1 MRDKYLII
9 NAGSSSLKFTLYNKN
24 EEILM
29 KGNFEK
35 IGNEFHP
42 DKVSDYMTE
51 IKGKSFV
58 FEDISDYVPQGI
70 ISFVDAQKAHY
81 LRKSLK

>member
-1 MRDKYLII
+1 
-9 NAGSSSLKFTLYNKN
+9 
-24 EEILM
+24 
-29 KGNFEK
+29 
-35 IGNEFHP
+35 
-42 DKVSDYMTE
+42 MTE